1 MNDFYIENLYAQ
13 KIADISGVP
22 VEYVIKLRDRQLL
35 DEQEARN
42 MLIRYDCNALMKTR
56 KYTDR
61 EVFDI
66 VAGIYNISYSQVTRI
81 IKMKSKRIFYC
92 KRCGLEISKT
102 EFKRNDGMCA
112 RCVSQSIK
120 V

>member
-1 MNDFYIENLYAQ
+1 MNNFCIEGLYAQ

-22 VEYVIKLRDRQLL
+22 VEYIIKLRDRQLL

-42 MLIRYDCNALMKTR
+42 MLIRYDCNALLKTR

-61 EVFDI
+61 EIYDI
-66 VAGIYNISYSQVTRI
+66 VAGIYNMSYSQVMRI

-92 KRCGLEISKT
+92 KRCGLEISKS
-102 EFKRNDGMCA
+102 EFKRNNGVCG
-112 RCVSQSIK
+112 RCMSQSII